1 MKLMGIG
8 RRSVSILGA
17 VIGLCVA
24 AGAGGAT
31 PYQDALSDGQ
41 INTGSASLFAVLTS
55 SSDKIKG
62 GSVVQGNIGIGQGR
76 FTLSGESDVFGDLV
90 YHTGVTLDTSGGSIH
105 GRTYSDDPLID
116 SALMDAQSLSDAAWM
131 EPVTP
136 RYADRTS
143 VNLNGSSLTITGG
156 ANERVVL
163 RLTDFVLTNHSTFTL
178 SGTATT
184 AFIINVTQTFSLR
197 SGSRISLVN
206 VPASNVLFNIRG
218 TGSMVEVRGGS
229 TVLGTL
235 LALNRT
241 VRIRGGSEVAGRV
254 IANQVKISKHSI
266 VVTPEKNQ

>member
-1 MKLMGIG
+1 MKLLGIG
-8 RRSVSILGA
+8 RRSVSIWVA
-17 VIGLCVA
+17 VLGLCVA
-24 AGAGGAT
+24 ASAGGASPDLAT
-31 PYQDALSDGQ
+31 LSDGQ
-41 INTGSASLFAVLTS
+41 INTGSASVFAVLTS

-62 GSVVQGNIGIGQGR
+62 GSVVQGNIGIDQGK
-76 FTLSGESDVFGDLV
+76 FTLFGESDVVGDLI
-90 YHTGVTLDTSGGSIH
+90 YHTGVTINTSGGSIH

-143 VNLNGSSLTITGG
+143 VNLDGGSLTITGG

-163 RLTDFVLTNHSTFTL
+163 RLTDFVLIHHSIFTL

-206 VPASNVLFNIRG
+206 VPVSNVLFNIRG
-218 TGSMVEVRGGS
+218 SGSMVAIRGGS
-229 TVLGTL
+229 TVDGIL

-241 VRIRGGSEVAGRV
+241 VRIRGASQVVGRV
-254 IANQVKISKHSI
+254 IANEVKISRHSI
-266 VVTPEKNQ
+266 VLTPERNQ

>member
-1 MKLMGIG
+1 MGIA
-8 RRSVSILGA
+8 RRSISIW
-17 VIGLCVA
+17 VVVMGLCVA
-24 AGAGGAT
+24 AGAGGAS
-31 PYQDALSDGQ
+31 PYEDTLSDGQ
-41 INTGSASLFAVLTS
+41 INTGSASVFGVLTS

-62 GSVVQGNIGIGQGR
+62 GSVVHGNTGIDQGE
-76 FTLSGESDVFGDLV
+76 FTLSGGSDVFGDLV
-90 YHTGVTLDTSGGSIH
+90 YHTGVARKISGGSKVH

-116 SALMDAQSLSDAAWM
+116 SALTDAQSLSDAAWM

-163 RLTDFVLTNHSTFTL
+163 RLTDFVLTHNSTFTL